1 MKGQMRTQLD
11 LARSMWRKT
20 LVAIQVLTIFKK
32 RRKANIEQ
40 RKKEE
45 TNSKRLWRR
54 LGFKIRIF
62 NIFTKKIAN
71 NDASQG
77 KLMKL
82 KRKLGKFCRNSYRLV
97 CVQVCV

>member
-1 MKGQMRTQLD
+1 MRTQSN
-11 LARSMWRKT
+11 LAQSMWRKA
-20 LVAIQVLTIFKK
+20 LVAIRVLTIFKK
-32 RRKANIEQ
+32 LRRNKQ
-40 RKKEE
+40 RTKGEHQ
-45 TNSKRLWRR
+45 SKRLWRR

-82 KRKLGKFCRNSYRLV
+82 KRKLGKF
-97 CVQVCV
+97 

>member
-1 MKGQMRTQLD
+1 MRSQTN
-11 LARSMWRKT
+11 LAQSMWRKT

-32 RRKANIEQ
+32 LRRNEQ
-40 RKKEE
+40 RTKGE
-45 TNSKRLWRR
+45 TQSKRLWWR

>member
-20 LVAIQVLTIFKK
+20 LVAIKVLTIFKK
-32 RRKANIEQ
+32 QRKTKTEQ

-45 TNSKRLWRR
+45 TKSRRLWRR

-62 NIFTKKIAN
+62 NIFTKKIGN

-82 KRKLGKFCRNSYRLV
+82 KRKLGKFCRNS
-97 CVQVCV
+97 